1 MSLLRL
7 APRLSAA
14 AAAGLA
20 REIYALDGVAHPLTS
35 ERDQNFLLETD
46 RGRFVLKIANAS
58 EARATLEAQ
67 NAAMSHLA
75 LYTAMSPRPLP
86 ALDGHD
92 IVATAGP
99 HHVRLLTW
107 MPGVPMGTVG
117 RHSIDLLR
125 ELGRAVGVMDGALER
140 FDHPAIHR
148 EFHWDL
154 AHAVT
159 AIGRHLPLVADP
171 VLSALLSATVA
182 RIERDDVPRFGNLR
196 QSAIHGDVNDYNVI
210 VGGGTDRYTR
220 NQHVTGIIDFGD
232 MLHGFTVADLA
243 IAAAYAVL
251 DKPDPLGAAAAVVAG
266 YHAAHPLRDHE
277 LACVFGLIELRL
289 CLSICMAA
297 AQQPHRPDDPVLA
310 ISQPAIARTLP
321 RLAALHP
328 RIVEATLRIACG
340 LDAVPRGRRVVEWL
354 RATPVSDVVR
364 WKTDSTAVVLDL
376 AVGSPLV
383 SGDPRDNE
391 EAVMTPRI
399 EAAMR
404 NAGATIA
411 IGRYGEPRILYSS
424 PLFAVPGDATGRR
437 TVHLGIDVFAAAGT
451 VIHAPLDGVVHAFA
465 ENAAPLDYGPV
476 VILRH
481 ATDGGD
487 DFYTLYGHLS
497 RESLAS
503 VRDGQAV
510 RAGEPF
516 AMVGRADVNG
526 GWTPHL
532 HFQLLVDLLE
542 EGTDFPGVCAATE
555 RAAWCA
561 LSPDPNVIL
570 RIPDSL
576 FPAPDPDVTQTLA
589 ERYARVGPNVRVGYR
604 HPLKAARGW
613 MQYLYDDTGRRYLDA
628 YNNVPH
634 VGHSHPRVAAAV
646 GDQMRVLNTNTRYL
660 HDALSAFAARL
671 TATLPE
677 PLRVC
682 YFVNSGSEANE
693 LALRLARAHTRRR
706 DTIVLDSGY
715 HGNTTTLVDIS
726 PYKFNGPGGSG
737 APAWVHVV
745 PQPDVY
751 RGPYKSHDPRAG
763 ERYAEEVASAIAAM
777 RERGTAPAI
786 FIAETCPSVGGQIVP
801 PPGYLP
807 AVYSHVRGAGGVCIA
822 DEVQTAYGRMGSSFY
837 AFQDQHVVPDV
848 VVLGKP
854 IGNGYPLGAVITTP
868 EIAASFDN
876 GMEFFSTFGG
886 STVSCAAG
894 MAVLDTVLE
903 ENLREHAESTGALLI
918 ERLRG
923 LSVRHSVIGDVR
935 GAGFF
940 LGVELVTDRELLE
953 PAADEAAF
961 VVDRM
966 HEEGVLI
973 GTDGP
978 HHNVLKIRPP
988 MCFDEEDVEQLV
1000 STLDRVL
1007 GELQ

>member
-1 MSLLRL
+1 MSFLRL

-14 AAAGLA
+14 AAASLA
-20 REIYALDGVAHPLTS
+20 REIYGLDAEAHPLTS

-58 EARATLEAQ
+58 EDRATLEAQ

-75 LYTAMSPRPLP
+75 LHTAMSPRPLP
-86 ALDGHD
+86 ALDGNV
-92 IVATAGP
+92 IVPTADS
-99 HHVRLLTW
+99 HLVRLLTW
-107 MPGVPMGTVG
+107 IPGVPMGTVR
-117 RHSIDLLR
+117 RHSMDLLE
-125 ELGRAVGVMDGALER
+125 ELGGAVGRIDEALER

-154 AHAVT
+154 AHALR
-159 AIGRHLPLVADP
+159 AIGRRLSLVTDP
-171 VLSALLSATVA
+171 ALRALVGATVA
-182 RIERDDVPRFGNLR
+182 RIERDDAAARFSRLR
-196 QSAIHGDVNDYNVI
+196 RTAIHGDLNDHNVI

-220 NQHVTGIIDFGD
+220 NQHVAGIIDFGD
-232 MLHGFTVADLA
+232 MVHSFTVADLA

-251 DKPDPLGAAAAVVAG
+251 DKPDPLAAAAALVAG
-266 YHAAHPLRDHE
+266 YHTARPLREDE

-297 AQQPHRPDDPVLA
+297 DQQPQRPDDPVLA
-310 ISQPAIARTLP
+310 ISQPPIARTLP

-328 RIVEATLRIACG
+328 RFVEATLRAACG
-340 LDAVPRGRRVVEWL
+340 LDPVPRGRRVVEWL
-354 RATPVSDVVR
+354 RAAPVSDVVR
-364 WKTDSTAVVLDL
+364 LRTDRTVSAAPVVLDL

-383 SGDPRDNE
+383 SGNPRDNE
-391 EAVMTPRI
+391 ETVMTPRI
-399 EAAMR
+399 EAVMR
-404 NAGATIA
+404 HAGAAIA

-424 PLFAVPGDATGRR
+424 PLFAVPGDRTARR
-437 TVHLGIDVFAAAGT
+437 TVHLGMDLFTPAGT
-451 VIHAPLDGVVHAFA
+451 VIHAPLDGAVHACV

-487 DFYTLYGHLS
+487 HFFTLYGHLS
-497 RESLAS
+497 RESLGS
-503 VRDGQAV
+503 LRDGQVV

-532 HFQLLVDLLE
+532 HFQLIIDLLE
-542 EGTDFPGVCAATE
+542 EGTDFPGVCAAAE
-555 RAAWCA
+555 RVAWSA

-570 RIPDSL
+570 RIPESL
-576 FPAPDPDVTQTLA
+576 FFPVAPDVTQTLA
-589 ERYARVGPNVRVGYR
+589 ERNVRVGPNVRVGFR

-613 MQYLYDDTGRRYLDA
+613 LQYMYDDAGRRYLDA

-646 GDQMRVLNTNTRYL
+646 ADQMRVLNTNTRYL
-660 HDALSAFAARL
+660 HDTLSAFAARL

-693 LALRLARAHTRRR
+693 LALRLAGAHTGRRG
-706 DTIVLDSGY
+706 TIVLDGGY
-715 HGNTTTLVDIS
+715 HGNTTTLIEIS
-726 PYKFNGPGGSG
+726 PYKFNGPGGRG

-763 ERYAEEVASAIAAM
+763 ERYAEFVASTIAAM
-777 RERGTAPAI
+777 RDHGDAPAV
-786 FIAETCPSVGGQIVP
+786 FIAETCPSAGGQIVP
-801 PPGYLP
+801 PPGYLS
-807 AVYSHVRGAGGVCIA
+807 AVYSHVRAAGGVCIA
-822 DEVQTAYGRMGSSFY
+822 DEVQTGYGRMGSSFY
-837 AFQDQHVVPDV
+837 AFQDQHVVPDI

-886 STVSCAAG
+886 STVACAAG

-903 ENLREHAESTGALLI
+903 EKLMGHAASTGALLI
-918 ERLRG
+918 EGLRG
-923 LSVRHSVIGDVR
+923 VGARHSVIGDVR

-940 LGVELVTDRELLE
+940 LGVELITDRELTTCSRSALQC
-953 PAADEAAF
+953 A
-961 VVDRM
+961 
-966 HEEGVLI
+966 
-973 GTDGP
+973 
-978 HHNVLKIRPP
+978 
-988 MCFDEEDVEQLV
+988 
-1000 STLDRVL
+1000 STRKTSSSSCLRWTGCSASSNEV
-1007 GELQ
+1007 